1 MLKSMYNTVEVVYLT
16 NILIVEDD
24 NTIAQGLKYSLE
36 VENFEVKI
44 AINIEEATNVI
55 DSELDLVILDISLPD
70 GSGFDLCKD
79 IKSNYDI
86 PIIILTAL
94 DEEVNVV
101 RGLDWGADD
110 YITKPFR
117 VRELISRINSVLRR
131 YRKDTNPKLYI
142 EGLEIDT
149 SKVKVKRENKE
160 LDLTA
165 LEYKLL
171 LLFAKNKGI
180 VLKRAQILDL
190 LWDNAGNFV
199 NDNTLT
205 VYIKRLREKIEKDP
219 SKPEIIKT
227 VRGIGYVL
235 EKNND

>member
-205 VYIKRLREKIEKDP
+205 VYIKRLREKIEKNP

-235 EKNND
+235 EKKND

>member
-142 EGLEIDT
+142 ENLEIDT

>member
-1 MLKSMYNTVEVVYLT
+1 MYNTVGVVYMSK
-16 NILIVEDD
+16 ILVVEDD

-36 VENFEVKI
+36 VENFEVQI
-44 AINIEEATNVI
+44 SSCIEEATKEVSNK
-55 DSELDLVILDISLPD
+55 LDLILLDISLPD
-70 GSGFDLCKD
+70 GSGFDLCKE
-79 IKSNYDI
+79 IKSKYDNV

-94 DEEVNVV
+94 DEEVNVIK
-101 RGLDWGADD
+101 GLDWGADD

-131 YRKDTNPKLYI
+131 YKKETNQKIYI
-142 EGLEIDT
+142 QDIEIDP
-149 SKVKVKRENKE
+149 SKVIVKKNHKV

-171 LLFAKNKGI
+171 MLFIRNEGI
-180 VLKRAQILDL
+180 VLKRNQILDL
-190 LWDNAGNFV
+190 LWDNVGNFV

-219 SKPEIIKT
+219 SDPKIIKT
-227 VRGIGYVL
+227 VRGIGYIL
-235 EKNND
+235 EKKNE